1 MRKPLALAVLL
12 TLPAVAAAH
21 AALPQFEAA
30 CGGMMEVHEED
41 GAVFIN
47 GKEAKLEKQ
56 ADGSWKAT
64 HGGTTVTVRVR
75 GNGAVS
81 VSYTGK
87 HGAGGDCNIT
97 R

>member
-41 GAVFIN
+41 GAVFI
-47 GKEAKLEKQ
+47 A
-56 ADGSWKAT
+56 
-64 HGGTTVTVRVR
+64 
-75 GNGAVS
+75 
-81 VSYTGK
+81 
-87 HGAGGDCNIT
+87 I
-97 R
+97 